1 VADNLGYTPGS
12 GASIKTDQGGV
23 SGAHMSVVKLAHSAD
38 GSETLITADGDG
50 LEVQIGKSIDL
61 TVEPK
66 AATAFPVTDNGGNLS
81 VDDGAGSL
89 TVDAPASA
97 PVAVR
102 LSSGAAFV
110 DAVPVTDN
118 ASTLSVDDGGGAIT
132 VDGAVTAAQ
141 GAPVAVASA
150 WPTKISD
157 GSDTV
162 GISTVG
168 SEKALKV
175 DVVNPETAP
184 IAVSP
189 VRPAETRLTKS
200 VTLGAAETG
209 TTIWDPA
216 AGKKFVVTDVIIAVA
231 ESGRLTLFD
240 GTDSA
245 ANRLF
250 DGMLYGAIWHLNF
263 QARPWAS
270 STADNI
276 LKATTDAD
284 AEATVTVHGYEV

>member
-1 VADNLGYTPGS
+1 VADGLGFTPGS
-12 GASIKTDQGGV
+12 GATIATDQGGV
-23 SGAHMSVVKLAHSAD
+23 TGHHLQKVKLGYSAD
-38 GSETLITADGDG
+38 GDETLITADADG
-50 LEVQIGKSIDL
+50 LEVQIGKSVDL
-61 TVEPK
+61 TVQPK
-66 AATAFPVTDNGGNLS
+66 AATAFPVTDNGGTLT

-110 DAVPVTDN
+110 DAIPVTDN
-118 ASTLSVDDGGGAIT
+118 SGTLSVDDGGGALT
-132 VDGAVTAAQ
+132 VDGSVTAAQ

-150 WPTKISD
+150 WPVKISD
-157 GSDTV
+157 ATDTV

-189 VRPAETRLTKS
+189 VRPAETRVTKS

-216 AGKKFVVTDVIIAVA
+216 AGKKFVITDVIIAMA
-231 ESGRLTLFD
+231 ESGQITLFD

-245 ANRLF
+245 ANRVF
-250 DGMLYGAIWHLNF
+250 DGILYGAVWHLNF

-270 STADNI
+270 CTADNI

-284 AEATVTVHGYEV
+284 AEASITVHGYEV